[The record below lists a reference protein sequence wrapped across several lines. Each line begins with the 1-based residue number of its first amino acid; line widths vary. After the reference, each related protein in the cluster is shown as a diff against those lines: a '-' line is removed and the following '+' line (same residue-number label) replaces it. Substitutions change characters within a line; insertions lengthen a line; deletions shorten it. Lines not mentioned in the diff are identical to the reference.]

1 MKLTT
6 KALWIPVGI
15 LVVVFSVMGAVF
27 SWLVI
32 SNSEETQSNALT
44 TLIQSEVSE
53 ITTGLLLITSS
64 QAPADAM
71 IGLDADDDTMAVDL
85 VNQVSGMGLDA
96 VHLTDLN
103 GERKYSSQGD
113 FPSELSLLLKQAPR
127 ERGIVSTAVIG
138 ESLLGYAPIIDIDES
153 VGFLVFSIHVPSD
166 LLLYAQKAVEMEN
179 QLSQGAGSLK
189 ASEVIAKT
197 EHQLKTNS
205 ESFLNQ
211 ILMTIAFM
219 LIAGLALIIGVLG
232 TTSRNIIRPIH
243 ELLSVFNKM
252 AEGDF
257 THRVKVTSSDEIGQL
272 QTAADATVT
281 NLHNMIKNVG
291 NVTAQLS
298 SSSESMDKITE
309 DTRQRVDQQRKETE
323 QVATA
328 MNEMASTVQ
337 GVAQHASDAANAAST
352 ADKEASDGN
361 SVVNETMSSIGLLA
375 QEVETAAEVIK
386 KVEADSESIGAVLDV
401 IKDIAE
407 QTNLLAL
414 NAAIEAARAG
424 EQGRGFAVVADEVR
438 TLASRTQQSTQEI
451 HEMIQSLQTGA
462 QGAVQ
467 AMDSSRQRAQAS
479 VEQAGN
485 ASASLSSITQ
495 AVTTINDM
503 NTQIASAAEE
513 QIAVAE
519 EINKNIV
526 SINQAAETNAEG
538 AHHIATATEE
548 LNGLSEKLGGLVGRF
563 KL

>member
-298 SSSESMDKITE
+298 SSSESMDKIAE